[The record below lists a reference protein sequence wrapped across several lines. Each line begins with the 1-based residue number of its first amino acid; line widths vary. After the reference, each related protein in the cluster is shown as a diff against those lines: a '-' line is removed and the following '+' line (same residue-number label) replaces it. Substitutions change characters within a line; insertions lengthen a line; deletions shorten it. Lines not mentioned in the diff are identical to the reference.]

1 MNKLQSNRLNDGITK
16 LQSSDHKM
24 ILLNLISQEHNKYI
38 HYKIEKD
45 KFKSVLKD
53 LLKNQ
58 QEFNESSESQELQES
73 QEIHESSELLHESSE
88 SYESSELQE
97 SNSEFIMKTEIEQI
111 ENNLEF
117 DNIYGKKESEEM
129 IYYDPNQAKLK
140 TVAKIM
146 YSKHNLDQLI
156 KKKKW

>member
-58 QEFNESSESQELQES
+58 QEFNESIESQELQES
-73 QEIHESSELLHESSE
+73 QEIHESS
-88 SYESSELQE
+88 
-97 SNSEFIMKTEIEQI
+97 SNFEIKNEIEQM
-111 ENNLEF
+111 ENHLEF
-117 DNIYGKKESEEM
+117 DTIYEKNELDQI
-129 IYYDPNQAKLK
+129 IYYDPNQSKLK

>member
-53 LLKNQ
+53 LFEDL
-58 QEFNESSESQELQES
+58 F
-73 QEIHESSELLHESSE
+73 
-88 SYESSELQE
+88 
-97 SNSEFIMKTEIEQI
+97 
-111 ENNLEF
+111 
-117 DNIYGKKESEEM
+117 
-129 IYYDPNQAKLK
+129 
-140 TVAKIM
+140 
-146 YSKHNLDQLI
+146 
-156 KKKKW
+156 